1 MESSDDSGLRKT
13 ALLTAALASYVTPFL
28 GSATNIA
35 LPEIE
40 KEFEI
45 HAVVV
50 SWIPTAFLLAAA
62 ICLVPFGRVSD
73 IFGRRKV
80 FAIGA
85 AIFTAGSLVAGLA
98 ISEYMLIAARAMQG
112 AGTAMI
118 YANAIS
124 ILTTV
129 YPANERGKVL
139 GINVAAVY
147 LGLSTGPFLGGVLTQ
162 FLSWRSV
169 FLFTVPLSLTVLVMV
184 LVKFKQEWAHAGGEK
199 FDLAGSLIYAASLT
213 SIMAGIS
220 FLPARS
226 AFALIAAGVLG
237 VALFVLFESRLEY
250 PVFEVSLFK
259 KNRLFALSN
268 LAALLQY
275 TSTFGVPFLLS
286 LYLQHIKGFGPMTA
300 GAVLVAQPVVMASL
314 SPFAGKLSDRVE
326 PRLVCTIGMA
336 CITLG
341 IFLLTFIG
349 PDISILHIITALL
362 ILGFGYAFFSS
373 PNNNAIMSS
382 VPKRQYGIASGTMG
396 TMRVLGQMTS
406 MGVATMLFAVIIG
419 RVRIN
424 PESYPDFIQ
433 SAQIAFTVF
442 TGLCLLAM
450 IASVF
455 RGKVRD

>member
-1 MESSDDSGLRKT
+1 MSGSEDKGLRRT

-35 LPEIE
+35 LPAIE
-40 KEFEI
+40 KEFQI

-73 IFGRRKV
+73 IFGRRRV
-80 FAIGA
+80 FAAGA
-85 AIFTAGSLVAGLA
+85 GVFTLGSVTAGLSF
-98 ISEYMLIAARAMQG
+98 SEYMLIAARAMQG

-129 YPANERGKVL
+129 FPAEERGKVL

-147 LGLSTGPFLGGVLTQ
+147 TGLATGPFLGGVLTQ

-169 FLFTVPLSLTVLVMV
+169 FLFTVPLSLTVLFMV
-184 LVKFKQEWAHAGGEK
+184 LGKFKQEWAHAGGEK
-199 FDLAGSLIYAASLT
+199 FDFAGTAIYAASIT
-213 SIMAGIS
+213 SVMVGIS
-220 FLPARS
+220 YLPDLFS
-226 AFALIAAGVLG
+226 AALIGAGLLG
-237 VALFVLFESRLEY
+237 MVMFVLFESRVKD

-259 KNRLFALSN
+259 TNRLFAFSN

-286 LYLQHIKGFGPMTA
+286 LFLQHVKGFGAMTA
-300 GAVLVAQPVVMASL
+300 GAILVAQPVVMASL

-349 PDISILHIITALL
+349 PDVSIVHIIGALL
-362 ILGFGYAFFSS
+362 VVGLGYAFFSS

-382 VPKRQYGIASGTMG
+382 VQKRQYGIASGTMG

-406 MGVATMLFAVIIG
+406 MGVATMLFAIIIG
-419 RVRIN
+419 RVRIS
-424 PESYPDFIQ
+424 PESHPEFITSVQ
-433 SAQIAFTVF
+433 VAFTIF
-442 TGLCLLAM
+442 CALSFLAM
-450 IASVF
+450 IASIF
-455 RGKVRD
+455 RGRVRG